1 MTYMLMAFIWWAILL
16 FGKNEEV
23 FSVRKENIELKRKL
37 NGDLPILLEKEMEEL
52 NSINDRYQRQRL
64 MIYGEAAVFCLTLII
79 GIWLIYRAHNKEI
92 QAANQQKN
100 FLLSITHE
108 LKSPITS
115 IKLALETFINRN
127 LNEQQVKSLS
137 KGALTE
143 SNRLDLLVNDL
154 LLSAKMEDGFKPEF
168 ESFELSEQLKGTIEN
183 FKKSHSDVELTA
195 NFEGKT
201 MVSADAQGMNII
213 LSNLMENA
221 IKYNF
226 SERKKIKI
234 NLSQK
239 GKWAHLEVADNG
251 TGIDPSERKE
261 IFKKFYRL
269 GEEHTRKTKGTG
281 LGLYI
286 INEIV
291 KSHGGSIEI
300 KSNQPKGTRFL
311 IALPIIAS
319 K

>member
-1 MTYMLMAFIWWAILL
+1 MAFIWWAILL

-37 NGDLPILLEKEMEEL
+37 NGDLPILSENEMAAFDQ
-52 NSINDRYQRQRL
+52 INDRYHRQRL
-64 MIYGEAAVFCLTLII
+64 MIYGEASVFCLTLII
-79 GIWLIYRAHNKEI
+79 GLWLIYRAHNKEM

-115 IKLALETFINRN
+115 IKLALETFLNRN
-127 LNEQQVKSLS
+127 LNDSQVKSLS
-137 KGALTE
+137 KGALAE

-154 LLSAKMEDGFKPEF
+154 LLSAKIEDGYKPEI
-168 ESFELSEQLKGTIEN
+168 ESFNMSELLRGIIQN
-183 FKKSHSDVELTA
+183 FEKSHADVELITS
-195 NFEGKT
+195 FEEKNL
-201 MVSADAQGMNII
+201 VSADAQGMNII

-221 IKYNF
+221 AKYNF
-226 SERKKIKI
+226 SERKMIQI
-234 NLSQK
+234 SMSQND
-239 GKWAHLEVADNG
+239 KWLHLEVADNG
-251 TGIDPSERKE
+251 SGIQESEQKN

-286 INEIV
+286 VHEIV

-311 IALPIIAS
+311 LALPIIAS
-319 K
+319 KSA